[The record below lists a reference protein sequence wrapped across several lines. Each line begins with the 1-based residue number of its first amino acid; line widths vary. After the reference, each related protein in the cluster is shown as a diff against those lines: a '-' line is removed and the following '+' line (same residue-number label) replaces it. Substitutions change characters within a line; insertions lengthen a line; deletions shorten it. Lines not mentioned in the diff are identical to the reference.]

1 MSKKDNS
8 TPVFSMRLDAEV
20 RAKLEKIAQRD
31 DRDVAYI
38 IRKAI
43 EEYIRREEKR

>member
-8 TPVFSMRLDAEV
+8 TPVFSMRLDSEL
-20 RAKLEKIAQRD
+20 REKLEKIAQRD

-43 EEYIRREEKR
+43 EEYIRKNQ